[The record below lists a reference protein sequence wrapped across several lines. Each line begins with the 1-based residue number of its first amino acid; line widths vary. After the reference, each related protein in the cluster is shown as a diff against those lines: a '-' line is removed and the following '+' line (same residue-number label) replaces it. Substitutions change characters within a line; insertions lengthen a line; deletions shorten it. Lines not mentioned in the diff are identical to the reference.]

1 MKIAIDVNGVLRNT
15 LKKIQQEYEK
25 WYIDNP
31 FLDQEEVVFKR
42 EIFSDVTSLDIKK
55 HLAFENN
62 DDVYNF
68 LYREHT
74 MEIFGHAGSV
84 ENSSIQELND
94 IYLDYRDK
102 IEFYIVSD
110 EIGKSKPA
118 TLFFLSKFGCLVENI
133 KFYSESTLE
142 SLWQTIDVLLTANP
156 KLLLSK
162 PENKVLIKYN
172 TLYNQDIDIQHKIT
186 LIKQLREKIIEL
198 YD

>member
-1 MKIAIDVNGVLRNT
+1 MKIGIDVNGVLRNT

-31 FLDQEEVVFKR
+31 FLTEEENEFKR
-42 EIFSDVTSLDIKK
+42 EVFSDVTTLELTK

-62 DDVYNF
+62 DDLYNF

-94 IYLDYRDK
+94 IYLDLRDK
-102 IEFYIVSD
+102 HDFYIVSD

-118 TLFFLSKFGCLVENI
+118 TLFFLSKFGCLIENV
-133 KFYSESTLE
+133 KFYSESTLD
-142 SLWQTIDVLLTANP
+142 SLWDSIDVLLTANP
-156 KLLLSK
+156 KLLLSN
-162 PENKVLIKYN
+162 PTNKVVIKYN
-172 TLYNQDIDIQHKIT
+172 TLYNDTISVGHEVS
-186 LIKQLREKIIEL
+186 LIKELREKIKDL

>member
-1 MKIAIDVNGVLRNT
+1 MRIAIDVNGVLRST

-31 FLDQEEVVFKR
+31 FLSEEETAFKR
-42 EIFSDVTSLDIKK
+42 EVFSDVTTLDLRK
-55 HLAFENN
+55 HLSFEDN
-62 DDVYNF
+62 DDLYNF

-94 IYLDYRDK
+94 IYLDFRDK
-102 IEFYIVSD
+102 YDFYIVSD
-110 EIGKSKPA
+110 EIGKSKSA
-118 TLFFLSKFGCLVENI
+118 TLFFLSKFGCLIENV
-133 KFYSESTLE
+133 KFYSESTID
-142 SLWQTIDVLLTANP
+142 SLWDSIDVLLTANP

-162 PENKVLIKYN
+162 PTNKVLIKYN
-172 TLYNQDIDIQHKIT
+172 TLYNDTISVGHEVS
-186 LIKQLREKIIEL
+186 LIKELREKIKEL

>member
-1 MKIAIDVNGVLRNT
+1 MRIGIDVNGVLRNT

-31 FLDQEEVVFKR
+31 FLDEEESKVKR
-42 EIFSDVTSLDIKK
+42 EIFSDVTTLELNK
-55 HLAFENN
+55 HLYFEDNE
-62 DDVYNF
+62 DLYNF

-74 MEIFGHAGSV
+74 MEIFGHAGSI
-84 ENSSIQELND
+84 ESFSIQELND
-94 IYLDYRDK
+94 IYLDYRNNH
-102 IEFYIVSD
+102 EFYVVSD

-133 KFYSESTLE
+133 KFYSESTLD
-142 SLWQTIDVLLTANP
+142 SLWDSIDVLLTANP

-162 PENKVLIKYN
+162 PVNTKLIKYN
-172 TLYNQDIDIQHKIT
+172 TIYNLDIEIEHSIST
-186 LIKQLREKIIEL
+186 IKQLREKIKQL